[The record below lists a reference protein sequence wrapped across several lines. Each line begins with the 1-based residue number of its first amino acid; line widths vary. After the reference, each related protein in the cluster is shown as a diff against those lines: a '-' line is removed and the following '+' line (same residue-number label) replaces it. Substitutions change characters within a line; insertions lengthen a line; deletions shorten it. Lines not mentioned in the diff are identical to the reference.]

1 MARRV
6 KSALL
11 LEPDYANKY
20 PPMGLMKLATYHRRQ
35 GWNVVFYKG
44 NLDKFVAERIA
55 LKCIAELDEHVPG
68 PRFGRFFPEIV
79 RYIWKKD
86 DKPIKECLTSLTEGF
101 FNCVRILSD
110 YRHVYEQDE
119 YFSWKEWDRVL
130 VTTLF
135 TFYADKTIET
145 INFAKRLVSED
156 KIMVGG
162 VMASV
167 VPGYVEE
174 QTGIKPV
181 VGLLNVPAIMGDK
194 PLDRNIDDLPL
205 DYSILEEIEYRYPAS
220 DAFFAH
226 TTRGCV
232 NKCAFC
238 AVPTLE
244 PEYQAIRPLKEKLR
258 WEREMFGDK
267 SNLLLLDNNV
277 FASKEFPRVVD
288 EIKAC
293 GFRPGAKIAATD
305 PLELCRRRL
314 ADKRPLNERAWI
326 KKATS
331 CIQEF
336 YGKMREER
344 QKELVRTALVE
355 AHAERDWHGS
365 SRAEM
370 VKLIDAVLPLWKK
383 THTGALKQVS
393 VDFNQGLDSR
403 LSTDPAVMRKLAEI
417 PVKPVRIA
425 FDHWNLRKKY
435 EQSLTA
441 AAHAGLTHMSN
452 YILYNFR
459 DYPEELYWRLRLN
472 IALCEELGVNIYS
485 FPMKYHPIR
494 DPQWFSN
501 RNYLGD
507 HWNRKFVRFVQTAL
521 IPTMGKIGVGKTY
534 FLKAFG
540 TTTDEFREL
549 LLMPEYMIRERQACE
564 FSGLADRWRDA
575 LHALSSEE
583 RIVVR
588 DRLSNGSYKTP
599 ESWQNDPNNVQ
610 AFLHF
615 YMLDDKDLKI
625 PSEEQKRKDK
635 EEFEEIWRDRNIRMG
650 EAEISEEQK
659 KAKTWPFSVQKVQET
674 T

>member
-6 KSALL
+6 KSVLL

-55 LKCIAELDEHVPG
+55 LRCIAELDEHISG
-68 PRFGRFFPEIV
+68 ARFGRFFPEVV

-86 DKPIKECLTSLTEGF
+86 DKPIKECLAGMTDGF
-101 FNCVRILSD
+101 FDCVRILSD
-110 YRHVYEQDE
+110 YRHVYERGD
-119 YFSWKEWDRVL
+119 YPLWKEWDRVL

-145 INFAKRLVSED
+145 INFAKKFVPEGQ
-156 KIMVGG
+156 IMVGG

-167 VPGYVEE
+167 VPDYIEK

-194 PLDRNIDDLPL
+194 PLNCNIDDLPL
-205 DYSILEEIEYRYPAS
+205 DYSILEEIEYCYPAA

-244 PEYQAIRPLKEKLR
+244 PEYQEIRPLRDKLQ
-258 WEREMFGDK
+258 WERDMFGNR

-277 FASKEFPRVVD
+277 FASKAFPRIVD

-293 GFRPGAKIAATD
+293 GFVPGAKIAITD
-305 PLELCRRRL
+305 PLKLSRRRL
-314 ADKRPLNERAWI
+314 MDKHPLNERAWI
-326 KKATS
+326 KKATM
-331 CIQEF
+331 CIQKF
-336 YGKMREER
+336 FGKMREGKL
-344 QKELVRTALVE
+344 KEFVRTAMIE
-355 AHAERDWHGS
+355 AHADRDWHGTTRS
-365 SRAEM
+365 EI
-370 VKLIDAVLPLWKK
+370 VKLIDSVFPLWEKA
-383 THTGALKQVS
+383 HSDSWKQAV

-403 LSTDPAVMRKLAEI
+403 LSTDPAVMKKLSEI

-425 FDHWNLRKKY
+425 FDHWNLRAKY
-435 EQSLTA
+435 EMSITA
-441 AAHAGLTHMSN
+441 AAQAGLTHMSN

-549 LLMPEYMIRERQACE
+549 LLMPEYMIRERQACAI
-564 FSGLADRWRDA
+564 SGLADRWRDA
-575 LHALSSEE
+575 LRTLSPEE
-583 RIVVR
+583 SLCVR
-588 DRLSNGSYKTP
+588 KRLSDGSYKTP
-599 ESWQNDPNNVQ
+599 ESWQKDPNNVQ
-610 AFLHF
+610 SFLHF

-625 PSEEQKRKDK
+625 PTEEQKRKDK
-635 EEFEEIWRDRNIRMG
+635 ELFEEAWQNQSVRMS
-650 EAEISEEQK
+650 ESEILEEQK
-659 KAKTWPFSVQKVQET
+659 KAKTWLFSALKTQEEA
-674 T
+674 